1 MEPGQAIG
9 LRLSRREVGALD
21 EAYAEYAGP
30 VRAYVARFVGP
41 GEADDVVQRTF
52 LDVWRHA
59 SQYDPA
65 RRFTGWL
72 FTIARRRAIDSL
84 RSRRHDVVDVEQ
96 ARHLVGEDGR
106 ETAERFADAADV
118 RAAVAQLPEHERQV
132 IELAYFADLTQ
143 AEIAAALDTPLGT
156 VKARAAR
163 GTRRLALL
171 MSEPP
176 EAPARSRS

>member
-9 LRLSRREVGALD
+9 LRLSRREVGALE
-21 EAYAEYAGP
+21 EAYDEYAVA

-41 GEADDVVQRTF
+41 GDADDVVQRTF

-59 SQYDPA
+59 ARYDPA
-65 RRFTGWL
+65 QRFTGWL

-84 RSRRHDVVDVEQ
+84 RSRQHDVVDVEQ

-106 ETAERFADAADV
+106 ETAERYADAADV
-118 RAAVAQLPEHERQV
+118 RAAVAKLPEHERRV
-132 IELAYFADLTQ
+132 IEMAYFADLTQ
-143 AEIAAALDTPLGT
+143 SEIAAALDAPLGT

-163 GTRRLALL
+163 GTRRLAAL
-171 MSEPP
+171 MSAPSAE
-176 EAPARSRS
+176 PARSRP